1 MERIGYVRVSTA
13 EQNTA
18 RQEDAMK
25 ELGVT
30 TVFMDKLSG
39 KSAERPGLKEMLAYV
54 RRGDTVV
61 VSEISRLARSTRD
74 LLNILD
80 TLKAKQ
86 VEFVSLKENID
97 TTTAQGRFM
106 LTVFAALAE
115 LERESILSRQKE
127 GIVAAKSRGVHLGR
141 PRAEVPKNWADV
153 YREWKAGGISPSEA
167 ARLLKMKRPTFYL
180 LVKRYEQESCALV

>member
-1 MERIGYVRVSTA
+1 MERIGYVRVSTV

-25 ELGVT
+25 ELGVST
-30 TVFMDKLSG
+30 IFMDKLSG
-39 KSAERPGLKEMLAYV
+39 KSANRPELQKMLTYV
-54 RRGDTVV
+54 RRGDVVV

-80 TLKAKQ
+80 SLKAKD
-86 VEFVSLKENID
+86 VEFVSLKESID

-127 GIVAAKSRGVHLGR
+127 GIAAAKSRGIHLGR
-141 PRAEVPKNWADV
+141 PRADYPKNWDEV
-153 YREWKAGGISPSEA
+153 YRQWKTGDLNPTEA
-167 ARLLKMKRPTFYL
+167 AKALKVKRPTFYL
-180 LVKRYEQESCALV
+180 LAKRYENETAIVT

>member
-18 RQEDAMK
+18 RQEDSMAA
-25 ELGVT
+25 LGVT
-30 TVFMDKLSG
+30 TVFTDKLSG

-127 GIVAAKSRGVHLGR
+127 GIAAAKSRGVHLGR
-141 PRAEVPKNWADV
+141 PRAEMPKNWADV
-153 YREWKAGGISPSEA
+153 YREWKAGEISPSEA
-167 ARLLKMKRPTFYL
+167 ARQLKMKRPTFYL
-180 LVKRYEQESCALV
+180 MVKRFEQENCAVV